1 MARRKELT
9 NKIARIENFFVEYA
23 QYVLNPREQKIIIFL
38 AANLDLQKED
48 FNEQT
53 VSVKELESM
62 LKRSDAK
69 WGGIYKEMTEFAERI
84 VGQRIKFPTDVLLNG
99 KPLPGFI
106 TWFTEIVPCYN
117 EFDEV
122 CLRFRFNDKLKPFL
136 LKLNQY
142 VRIDTQEIAKL
153 DSFYSLRLYQIFK
166 ANLSR
171 QRKHRKISTKTFEV
185 KELRQLLGAKGK
197 YEQFKYF
204 NRDILN
210 KSTNEINEKTKIYLK
225 YETLRTGR
233 KITHVKYTFCF
244 KEDHKEYKQLSLLE
258 EDPIEEKNQKRTPA
272 QRKLR
277 RKQFDFDQ
285 FKKDY
290 PLIFEQKRKESI
302 EFYKGLKGV
311 KMDAERINRSTS
323 SLCEAWFAEFA

>member
-1 MARRKELT
+1 MPKSREVI
-9 NKIARIENFFVEYA
+9 NKIARIENFFVEHA

-38 AANLDLQKED
+38 AANLNLEKED

-53 VSVKELESM
+53 VSVKELEAM
-62 LKRSDAK
+62 LKRNNTK

-84 VGQRIKFPTDVLLNG
+84 VGQKIKFPTDVMLNN

-117 EFDEV
+117 EKDEV

-142 VRIDTQEIAKL
+142 VRIDTEEIAML
-153 DSFYSLRLYQIFK
+153 DSFYSLRLYQVFK

-171 QRKHRKISTKTFEV
+171 QHRHRKISTKTFEID
-185 KELRQLLGAKGK
+185 ELRQLLGVKGK
-197 YEQFKYF
+197 YDEFKYF
-204 NRDILN
+204 NRDILA
-210 KSTNEINEKTKIYLK
+210 KSTQEINEKTKIYLR

-233 KITHVKYTFCF
+233 AVTHIQYSFCY
-244 KEDHKEYKQLSLLE
+244 KEDEKEYKQLSRL
-258 EDPIEEKNQKRTPA
+258 DANPSDEKTSRTPA
-272 QRKLR
+272 QRKLKR
-277 RKQFDFDQ
+277 QEFDFEQ

-290 PLIFEQKRKESI
+290 PMVYQQKRKEAL
-302 EFYKGLKGV
+302 EFYKDLKGLKL
-311 KMDAERINRSTS
+311 DPERILKSTA
-323 SLCEAWFAEFA
+323 SLCEAWFAEYA